1 MKLLSTHDV
10 RDWYLQSQNLA
21 DFTQSIGFAETE
33 NDAAWSLNLPIHL
46 QFAIEQLAKASPA
59 PVSPQAFDSI
69 PFYSLC
75 KGLFLPL
82 SGMSPDRIAQFFGIS
97 YTPTGEPLPEL
108 IKRFLLKETGLSTL
122 QKIACL
128 LGDPFLGK
136 RSTIRRDSLLRLLRS
151 IKLIP
156 RNQLLDRLTVVG
168 DIAALFAEQIDPLR
182 SDPPLTT
189 LEVLQTLRFLP
200 RQGQNKKFLLLRSL
214 MSRCGK
220 LEAYFLAKLLQ
231 RNAGFGFEY
240 QGPLLSKLLAQQFGA
255 EADHIEHA
263 MALTSPLQV
272 AKVLS
277 EEGTTGLQKIQLR
290 PLSPVRP
297 ALASVG
303 AGEIASYPIWV
314 ERKYDGVRLLL
325 HKSTDARG
333 SVLCGAYTRNRSD
346 WLEIIPGMSA
356 CIPHIPAHTAIVDG
370 ELFGTVVNI
379 DGARPASVYEVY
391 CTIQGEPVRP
401 VNLKYA
407 AFDLLFLNGQDVTG
421 LPLGKRRAM
430 LQQLLTPVTMMPL
443 AIPFS
448 ISEGQ
453 MAESKD
459 DVNRLFH
466 HFRAQGYEGIIAKDW
481 HGSYKLAT
489 RDPSWIKRKPEIT
502 LDLAILGGVL
512 AVTSKE
518 KAGMFGSY
526 VVGAKNADGGFDIVG
541 DVAGVDRVRDQHIQ
555 SEVMRLGLL
564 TGKRIERPSAS
575 GVRPGLEFRPSLV
588 VTVKF
593 EGITRH
599 ETDGRLSLRDPK
611 VAVLRSDKTASEAD
625 DVRMLEELYLDQRL
639 S

>member
-1 MKLLSTHDV
+1 MKLISTYDV
-10 RDWYLQSQNLA
+10 RDWYLQAQDLSS
-21 DFTQSIGFAETE
+21 FTKSIGFAETD
-33 NDAAWSLNLPIHL
+33 NDAAWELYLPIHL
-46 QFAIEQLAKASPA
+46 QVTIECLAKEHLGSVP
-59 PVSPQAFDSI
+59 PDVFNSI
-69 PFYSLC
+69 SFYSLC

-82 SGMSPDRIAQFFGIS
+82 SGMTPERVAQFFGIS
-97 YTPTGEPLPEL
+97 YQPSSEPIPEL
-108 IKRFLLKETGLSTL
+108 IKRFLLNETGLSTL

-136 RSTIRRDSLLRLLRS
+136 RSTFRRDSVLRLLRS
-151 IKLIP
+151 IKLVP

-168 DIAALFAEQIDPLR
+168 DIAALFAEQMERLR
-182 SDPPLTT
+182 GDPPLTS
-189 LEVLQTLRFLP
+189 LEVLETLRFIP
-200 RQGQNKKFLLLRSL
+200 RMRHNKKFVVLRSL
-214 MSRCGK
+214 MERCGK
-220 LEAYFLAKLLQ
+220 LEAFFLVKLLM

-240 QGPLLSKLLAQQFGA
+240 QGSLISKLLAQQFGA
-255 EADHIEHA
+255 DVEQIEHA

-277 EEGTTGLQKIQLR
+277 NEGTTGLQKIQLR

-303 AGEIASYPIWV
+303 TGDISSYPVWV

-356 CIPHIPAHTAIVDG
+356 TIPNIPAHSAIVDG
-370 ELFGTVVNI
+370 ELFGTVVTM

-401 VNLKYA
+401 VQLKFA
-407 AFDLLFLNGQDVTG
+407 AFDLLYLNGQDVTNQ
-421 LPLGKRRAM
+421 PLSKRRAL
-430 LQQLLTPVTMMPL
+430 LQQLLTPVTMMPT
-443 AIPFS
+443 AIPIS

-453 MAESKD
+453 MAETKE
-459 DVNRLFH
+459 DVSRLFH

-481 HGSYKLAT
+481 QGHYKLAA

-502 LDLAILGGVL
+502 LDLVLLGGVL
-512 AVTSKE
+512 AVTTKE

-526 VVGAKNADGGFDIVG
+526 VVGAKNDQGSFDIVG
-541 DVAGVDRVRDQHIQ
+541 DVAGFDKVRDQHIQ

-575 GVRPGLEFRPSLV
+575 GVRPGLEFRPSIV

-599 ETDGRLSLRDPK
+599 ERDGRLSLRDPK
-611 VAVLRSDKTASEAD
+611 IAVLRSDKTAAEAD
-625 DVRMLEELYLDQRL
+625 DVRMLEEIYLDQRL

>member
-1 MKLLSTHDV
+1 MKLITTDDV
-10 RDWYLQSQNLA
+10 RDWYLQAQNLA
-21 DFTQSIGFAETE
+21 SFTQSIGFAETD
-33 NDAAWSLNLPIHL
+33 NDAAWTLNLPLHL
-46 QFAIEQLAKASPA
+46 QFVIEQLAKEKQEPIA
-59 PVSPQAFDSI
+59 QNAFDSI

-82 SGMSPDRIAQFFGIS
+82 SGMTPDRISLFFGIS
-97 YTPTGEPLPEL
+97 VTPTGEPLQE
-108 IKRFLLKETGLSTL
+108 IIQRFLTKETGLSML
-122 QKIACL
+122 QKIGCL

-136 RSTIRRDSLLRLLRS
+136 RSTFRRDSVLRLLRS
-151 IKLIP
+151 MKLVP

-168 DIAALFAEQIDPLR
+168 DIAALFAEQMDPGQG
-182 SDPPLTT
+182 DPPLTS
-189 LEVLQTLRFLP
+189 LEVLETLRFIP
-200 RQGQNKKFLLLRSL
+200 GQRQNMKFAVLRSL

-220 LEAYFLAKLLQ
+220 LEAFFLCKLLM

-240 QGPLLSKLLAQQFGA
+240 QGPLISRLLAQQFDA
-255 EADHIEHA
+255 ETDHVEHA

-272 AKVLS
+272 ARVLS
-277 EEGTTGLQKIQLR
+277 TEGVAGLQKIQLR

-297 ALASVG
+297 ALASTG
-303 AGEIASYPIWV
+303 AGEITSYPIWV

-333 SVLCGAYTRNRSD
+333 SILCGAYTRNRSD
-346 WLEIIPGMSA
+346 WLEVIPGMSTT
-356 CIPHIPAHTAIVDG
+356 IPYIPAQTAIVDG
-370 ELFGTVVNI
+370 ELYGTVVTM

-391 CTIQGEPVRP
+391 CTVQGEPVKP
-401 VNLKYA
+401 VQLKFV
-407 AFDLLFLNGQDVTG
+407 AFDLLYLNGQDLTS
-421 LPLGKRRAM
+421 LPLGKRRGL
-430 LQQLLTPVTMMPL
+430 LQQLITPVTMMPTS
-443 AIPFS
+443 IPML

-453 MAESKD
+453 MAETKE

-481 HGSYKLAT
+481 NGSYKLAA

-502 LDLAILGGVL
+502 LDLVILGGVL

-526 VVGAKNADGGFDIVG
+526 VVGAKNQEGGYDIVG
-541 DVAGVDRVRDQHIQ
+541 DVAGLDKVRDQHIQ

-564 TGKRIERPSAS
+564 TGTRIERPSAS
-575 GVRPGLEFRPSLV
+575 GVRPGLEFRPSIV

-599 ETDGRLSLRDPK
+599 ERDGRLSLRDPK
-611 VAVLRSDKTASEAD
+611 IAVLRADKTAYEVD
-625 DVRMLEELYLDQRL
+625 DIEMLEQIYLDQRL